1 MLRLRKILLCNYLY
15 YLLLIIVLLI
25 TIIRIELPNKSIY
38 TNKSTKVVGI
48 ITKIIYQDKTT
59 IYLKNKENIIVTFY
73 NLPSNIKLHLGDKVE
88 VQGTFKEPSSN
99 TTDYLFDYKK
109 YLQKRNIYYLV
120 EGNKI
125 TKLKNNKNI
134 YYLEKQFLINKLNNN
149 PYLYTFILGDKSYLD
164 NNVKRSYQEN
174 GISHLFAISGMHI
187 SLLVLIISKILSKT
201 KIQEEKL
208 FIIITIILLVY
219 LSLVGLSPSILRGVL
234 FYILFSINRIKYLN
248 IKPINIFLFILS
260 ISLLINPNYL
270 YDIGFQYSYSISLSL
285 LLLSNKLSSNNYF
298 ISLLKV
304 SCISFIVSIPITLYN
319 FYQINILSILY
330 NLFFVPFVSI
340 IVFPLSLIVL
350 VIPQLEIIY
359 NILILI
365 LENISLLI
373 NQISIG
379 KLIFK
384 RLPSIIYIIYSILI
398 LIYLLKQN
406 RKVLYI
412 LLFLLCIHYL
422 IPYFDGTDYLEIL
435 DVGQGDSI
443 LLHSNKKNILIDTGG
458 VSSFNKSF
466 DGNIFYNTTQPL
478 LKSAGIKKIDYL
490 ILTHGDFDHMGEAI
504 TLVNNFKVDK
514 VILNCGEYN
523 DLEKK
528 LIKVLDKKHIKY
540 YSCIQKLNID
550 DNKLYFLNTKEYD
563 NENDNSN
570 VIYTELDNYKFLF
583 MGDASITTEKE
594 ILNKYNLP
602 DIDVLKVGHH
612 GSKTSSSKEF
622 IDEINPKYS
631 IISVGKNN
639 RYGHPNKEALYNLE
653 NSKIYRTD
661 QDGSIMFKIKSNK
674 LKIETCEP

>member
-88 VQGTFKEPSSN
+88 VQGAFKEPSSN

-639 RYGHPNKEALYNLE
+639 RYGHPNKEVLGILKE
-653 NSKIYRTD
+653 SKI
-661 QDGSIMFKIKSNK
+661 
-674 LKIETCEP
+674 